1 LIKQGFHGKIFC
13 SPATYDLC
21 KILLP
26 DSGKLQEEEAEYAN
40 KHSFSKHH
48 PALPLYTRGD
58 AERAMGLFY
67 PKEFDKEFSINDKF
81 RIELSR
87 AGHIL
92 GASLVKVKWGNESL
106 VFTGD
111 LGRPHDLVMLSP
123 DFVENA
129 DYLVTESTY
138 GDKKHDTSDTLLQL
152 ETIIQRTFQRGGSI
166 VISAFS
172 VGRSQTLLYALSLLK
187 KEKRIPKI
195 PIYLDSPM
203 SIDVTEIF
211 QKYQGEHR
219 LSPESAK
226 AACEVATPVRL
237 QEESKSLDKV
247 KAPMII
253 LSASGMAT
261 GGRVL
266 HHLKVFAPDP
276 KNTLLFAGFQAAATR
291 GADMVAG
298 AKFIKI
304 HGESIKVEAEVINI
318 NTLSA
323 HADQSEMLD
332 WLSHFKSPPRQTF
345 ITHGEPE
352 AAKAMKVAI
361 ESRFHW
367 RCRIPKYLDSFDLA

>member
-1 LIKQGFHGKIFC
+1 
-13 SPATYDLC
+13 
-21 KILLP
+21 
-26 DSGKLQEEEAEYAN
+26 
-40 KHSFSKHH
+40 
-48 PALPLYTRGD
+48 
-58 AERAMGLFY
+58 
-67 PKEFDKEFSINDKF
+67 
-81 RIELSR
+81 
-87 AGHIL
+87 
-92 GASLVKVKWGNESL
+92 
-106 VFTGD
+106 
-111 LGRPHDLVMLSP
+111 
-123 DFVENA
+123 
-129 DYLVTESTY
+129 
-138 GDKKHDTSDTLLQL
+138 
-152 ETIIQRTFQRGGSI
+152 
-166 VISAFS
+166 
-172 VGRSQTLLYALSLLK
+172 
-187 KEKRIPKI
+187 
-195 PIYLDSPM
+195 
-203 SIDVTEIF
+203 
-211 QKYQGEHR
+211 
-219 LSPESAK
+219 
-226 AACEVATPVRL
+226 
-237 QEESKSLDKV
+237 
-247 KAPMII
+247 MII